1 MAVIRKHIVVF
12 SPGLSAAHLE
22 RLAAQ
27 HEVHDFS
34 DRASPFDD
42 ADFIAAL
49 AQAHGLIGVRLAW
62 TAERLALAPQLEA
75 LSSISVGVDN
85 YDTDTL
91 EARAITL
98 CHTPDV
104 LTETTADTA
113 FALILATA
121 RRVVELASRV
131 RNGQW
136 QTPTGP
142 AEFGVDVHH
151 KQIGIVGMGRI
162 GAAIARRAHFGFA
175 MPVAYHN
182 RSRAPA
188 LEAELDARYMT
199 FDEVLADSD
208 FVVATVPLGPT
219 TENLFDAHAF
229 AQMKPGA
236 IFINIARGAVV
247 DEAALVDALDNGP
260 LRAAGL
266 DVFRGEPIDANNPLA
281 GRDDIVALPHI
292 GSATVETRA
301 AMADL
306 AVDNLLAALAG
317 KTPTAVFTR

>member
-1 MAVIRKHIVVF
+1 MTQKEIVIF
-12 SPGLSAAHLE
+12 SPGLDAAHISRLGE
-22 RLAAQ
+22 R
-27 HEVHDFS
+27 HVVHDFS
-34 DRASPFDD
+34 DSESPFDD
-42 ADFIAAL
+42 ADFNAAL
-49 AQAHGLIGVRLAW
+49 ANAHGLIGVRQRW
-62 TAERLALAPQLEA
+62 DAERLALAPKLEA
-75 LSSISVGVDN
+75 VSSISVGVDN
-85 YDTDTL
+85 YDVDTMQ
-91 EARAITL
+91 ARGITL
-98 CHTPDV
+98 CHSPDV

-121 RRVVELASRV
+121 RRVVELANRV
-131 RNGQW
+131 RDGQW
-136 QTPTGP
+136 HQPIGP

-151 KQIGIVGMGRI
+151 KRLGIVGMGRI

-182 RSRAPA
+182 RSRAPE
-188 LEAELDARYMT
+188 LEAELDADYLD
-199 FDEVLADSD
+199 FDALLATSD
-208 FVVATVPLGPT
+208 FIVSTVPLSPA
-219 TENLFDAHAF
+219 TENLFDDHAF

-247 DEAALVDALDNGP
+247 DETALVAALDRGH

-266 DVFRGEPIDANNPLA
+266 DVFRGEPISADNPLA

-317 KTPTAVFTR
+317 ETPPAVFKP